1 MFFLR
6 EEGTEDSEECRGTH
20 LRGPRSGMSLIR
32 KKGPSAGERWLS
44 QKGAI
49 FLGPLPG
56 WKLCGILDK
65 GWGLEP
71 NKPVFE
77 LWPHQLVAQCITPW
91 TSYLNPTETPVS

>member
-6 EEGTEDSEECRGTH
+6 EEGTEDSEECWGTH

-65 GWGLEP
+65 GWGWNQTSLCLNSGLTSCSVYNPLDELSKP
-71 NKPVFE
+71 N
-77 LWPHQLVAQCITPW
+77 
-91 TSYLNPTETPVS
+91 